1 MKGIRRIVLLIS
13 IVLLIVMFT
22 DFINLSSEL
31 PILIGGIIVAFV
43 GMLSIRESQKGEG
56 CMLLGAGLILVVLP
70 SIEMLFV

>member
-1 MKGIRRIVLLIS
+1 MSIS